1 MFVAFIYS
9 PFKRYFLLIF
19 LAKTY
24 KETIDLIGKAYT
36 SLFEDYLCNLLNQ
49 TPDIISDMCKN
60 QEWEIQDGN
69 YPRLILPRRPAP
81 VKVPTETSE
90 NLLIKLTDFVSFLEN

>member
-1 MFVAFIYS
+1 MT
-9 PFKRYFLLIF
+9 FLHF
-19 LAKTY
+19 TAKTY

-49 TPDIISDMCKN
+49 TPDITSEMCKN
-60 QEWEIQDGN
+60 LDWEIQDGN
-69 YPRLILPRRPAP
+69 YPRLIIPRRPPAP
-81 VKVPTETSE
+81 KIPTETSE